1 MTGKK
6 DYGIGK
12 RIATVIVHHADG
24 RETTRQAPV
33 GRQAPKAG
41 SRDLH
46 SDPEVTLA
54 APAEPSAVTDTY
66 VAPDHPALNVRV
78 MRDGKVST
86 WAGVL
91 NSMQPIGLHQG
102 LYGGAS
108 RKTWGALYPADDG
121 TAVMIPASVAKA
133 SGLPDLTTPLESAEY
148 DLELAEREV
157 DRQATKTGY
166 DPARDEKASEASA
179 RVRELKGKILGI
191 QKDEHRDEVMAMSY
205 KEAWSLIDGDP
216 LADPHRHN
224 SYYAEL
230 LAEHSHMY
238 VVRSVAASKRWRNR
252 LSKQARE
259 ALLTHPDETVRLNF
273 VTRLSGIDARK
284 LYDVVENDASPAVSK
299 AASESLTQMGYAV
312 TRTGPRNLRFDRA

>member
-1 MTGKK
+1 MTRKK

-12 RIATVIVHHADG
+12 RKATIIVHHADG
-24 RETTRQAPV
+24 SETTREATV

-41 SRDLH
+41 IQAQH
-46 SDPEVTLA
+46 SDPEVTLTA
-54 APAEPSAVTDTY
+54 AEEPSAVTSAY

-78 MRDGKVST
+78 MRDGKVTT

-91 NSMQPIGLHQG
+91 NSMQPIGLHRG

-108 RKTWGALYPADDG
+108 RKTWGAVYPADDG

-148 DLELAEREV
+148 DVELAEREF
-157 DRQATKTGY
+157 DRQITKSGW
-166 DPARDEKASEASA
+166 DPRRDEKASEASS
-179 RVRELKGKILGI
+179 RVRELKDKVLGI
-191 QKDEHRDEVMAMSY
+191 QKDEHRDEVMEMSY

-216 LADPHRHN
+216 FSDTDRHN
-224 SYYAEL
+224 SCYAEL
-230 LAEHSHMY
+230 LAEHPHLY
-238 VVRSVAASKRWRNR
+238 VVRSVAASERWRNR
-252 LSKQARE
+252 LGREARE

-273 VTRLSGIDARK
+273 VTRLSGIDIRR

-299 AASESLTQMGYAV
+299 AASDSLTQMGYVV
-312 TRTGPRNLRFDRA
+312 TRTSSNSVRFDRV